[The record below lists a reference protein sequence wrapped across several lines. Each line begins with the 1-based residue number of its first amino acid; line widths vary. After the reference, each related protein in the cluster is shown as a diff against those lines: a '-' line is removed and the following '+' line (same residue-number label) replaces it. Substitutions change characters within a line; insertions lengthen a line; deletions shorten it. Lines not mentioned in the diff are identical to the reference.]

1 MKDDVCETFW
11 RGSNVRAVSEE
22 LQILSCMNT
31 EECRIQMTMC
41 KDWYMDVKNS
51 MIKGQA
57 LTVVE
62 SCSVRKMERK
72 LSSLNS
78 PGAVFGLEFKVNP
91 W

>member
-11 RGSNVRAVSEE
+11 RGSDVRAVGEE
-22 LQILSCMNT
+22 LQILSCTNAG
-31 EECRIQMTMC
+31 ECRIQLTMC
-41 KDWYMDVKNS
+41 KDRYTDVKNS

-57 LTVVE
+57 LTAVE
-62 SCSVRKMERK
+62 SCSVRKAERK

-78 PGAVFGLEFKVNP
+78 PGAVFGLKFKVNP

>member
-11 RGSNVRAVSEE
+11 RGNDVRAISEE
-22 LQILSCMNT
+22 LQILSCTNVG
-31 EECRIQMTMC
+31 ECRIQLTMC

-57 LTVVE
+57 LTAVE
-62 SCSVRKMERK
+62 SCSVRKVERK

-78 PGAVFGLEFKVNP
+78 LGAVFGLEFKVNP

>member
-11 RGSNVRAVSEE
+11 RGSDVRAIGEE
-22 LQILSCMNT
+22 LQILSCTNAG
-31 EECRIQMTMC
+31 ECRIQLTMC
-41 KDWYMDVKNS
+41 KDQYMDVKNS
-51 MIKGQA
+51 TIKGQA
-57 LTVVE
+57 LTAVE
-62 SCSVRKMERK
+62 SCSICKMEQK